1 MQYTLTWICPR
12 DLWPR
17 LHADL
22 PAWPFDHGTTR
33 ICPARPIA
41 RMTPGWPS
49 GQPMQYT
56 SCESG
61 PRDPLTVTPAT
72 PRSDLHLPPFDPRW
86 GIYSR
91 PWPLANHSTRGSPAV
106 YYSSTP
112 STGSTVCYSPTPS
125 AGVSS
130 PTATPSTGSS
140 VCYSLHLLLVALYA
154 AIYAF
159 CW

>member
-1 MQYTLTWICPR
+1 MEYTLTWICPR

-112 STGSTVCYSPTPS
+112 STGSTVCYSSTPS
-125 AGVSS
+125 AGSIFY
-130 PTATPSTGSS
+130 
-140 VCYSLHLLLVALYA
+140 CYALHLLLVALYA